1 MVMTSLVNH
10 VEEIRNAALVQD
22 ILLPVRPDGLT
33 ACYDRLAAV
42 DYTAALTLLTLGFKL
57 GASEYLVQ
65 SFVTPGAGF
74 VCSTTG
80 RIFVD
85 SGFTPFVRV
94 TGGGAGDRIA
104 LFAFG
109 YLSDKAY

>member
-10 VEEIRNAALVQD
+10 IEGVRSAAAVQD
-22 ILLPVRPDGLT
+22 FELPVRPDGLT
-33 ACYDRLAAV
+33 ACYDRLAAL

-65 SFVTPGAGF
+65 SFAAPGAGF

-94 TGGGAGDRIA
+94 TGGGAGDRIG
-104 LFAFG
+104 LFVFG
-109 YLSDKAY
+109 YLSDKSY